1 VLASGRDEDG
11 TRGLTGVD
19 KIIIG
24 NDSEGEVD
32 EVQEEVSVVVNADA
46 IVNPRAVTGIS

>member
-1 VLASGRDEDG
+1 MLAGGRDEDG
-11 TRGLTGVD
+11 PRGLTGVD

-32 EVQEEVSVVVNADA
+32 EVQEEVPVVVNADA
-46 IVNPRAVTGIS
+46 IVNPRAVTEIS